1 MVGRDRFD
9 ILTFSCLLGCVLIL
23 GLLLLGG
30 QESKSSVAAI
40 DKALEQQIAY
50 QARVNF
56 LQNLYRPVEDLRL
69 KGQASA
75 ALLKLDEL
83 ARKYPQEAHGEIL
96 RGEILL
102 ERDAVKQAIDH
113 FVRAVRLNGDY
124 VDQAN
129 PLTRRNEIQHLV
141 DTQLPLFTRRA
152 RSNPQSQPLQKTL
165 TGLYYLQSRLAGGCE

>member
-1 MVGRDRFD
+1 MLRRDRFD
-9 ILTFSCLLGCVLIL
+9 LLIFALLLGCVLVL
-23 GLLLLGG
+23 GLLLLKG
-30 QESKSSVAAI
+30 QAPTGSGARI

-50 QARVNF
+50 QARINF
-56 LQNLYRPVEDLRL
+56 LQNLYQPVEQLRQN
-69 KGQASA
+69 GQLAA

-102 ERDAVKQAIDH
+102 KRKAVKQAIDH

-124 VDQAN
+124 VDQAS
-129 PLTRRNEIQHLV
+129 PLSRYPEIQDLV
-141 DTQLPLFTRRA
+141 EDQLPAFRQRA
-152 RSNPQSQPLQKTL
+152 KSNPQSQSLQNTL